1 MFANK
6 THESAHTALKEGKID
21 KSIEL
26 YTKALKGHEKDPNIY
41 SDRGVAYLHK
51 NDQVRC
57 YEDLN
62 KAIELQPNYAYRYAC
77 LAFAK
82 NNFGDIDGAIIDYEK
97 AVKLD
102 PTDAVAENNLGLL
115 LEQKGYK
122 QKAEERFAK
131 ADKLSKM
138 EDHLY
143 EVMDEIEGEG
153 IPRKKEEENIIN
165 QKMIDPSE
173 KREEYLGQFGEFK
186 KVFTSK
192 KQFKEF
198 VAFIKNGFKIK

>member
-1 MFANK
+1 MIW
-6 THESAHTALKEGKID
+6 LK
-21 KSIEL
+21 
-26 YTKALKGHEKDPNIY
+26 LK
-41 SDRGVAYLHK
+41 
-51 NDQVRC
+51 
-57 YEDLN
+57 
-62 KAIELQPNYAYRYAC
+62 
-77 LAFAK
+77 
-82 NNFGDIDGAIIDYEK
+82 
-97 AVKLD
+97 
-102 PTDAVAENNLGLL
+102 NNLGLL